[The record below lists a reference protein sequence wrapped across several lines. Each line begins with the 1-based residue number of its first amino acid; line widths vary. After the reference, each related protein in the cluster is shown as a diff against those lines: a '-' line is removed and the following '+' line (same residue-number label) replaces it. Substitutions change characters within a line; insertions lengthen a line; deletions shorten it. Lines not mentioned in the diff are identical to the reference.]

1 MCFVF
6 YECLE
11 GGGGGG
17 GRKKKQN
24 KNKTKEKNKRRLPQS
39 FTRMAEQ
46 RTFWQRN
53 RHRACACRLPQC
65 FFAKRDMDVNLS
77 VHY

>member
-6 YECLE
+6 YEYLE
-11 GGGGGG
+11 GGGD
-17 GRKKKQN
+17 RTKQQKQN
-24 KNKTKEKNKRRLPQS
+24 KTKNKRRLPQS

>member
-6 YECLE
+6 YEYLE
-11 GGGGGG
+11 GGRGTE
-17 GRKKKQN
+17 KKTTKTKQN
-24 KNKTKEKNKRRLPQS
+24 KKNKRRPPQS

>member
-6 YECLE
+6 YEYLE
-11 GGGGGG
+11 GGRGTE
-17 GRKKKQN
+17 KKNN
-24 KNKTKEKNKRRLPQS
+24 KNKTKQKNKRRPPQS

-53 RHRACACRLPQC
+53 RHGACACRLPHC
-65 FFAKRDMDVNLS
+65 FFAKRHMDVNLS